1 MAVRGRRDRFPE
13 EIQQNTGKGIREE
26 ARNKSGQGDKIMWQ
40 LEPKRGRGRP
50 PKYSSIAK
58 MLWEGYPSVKA
69 MREAKLRRVM

>member
-1 MAVRGRRDRFPE
+1 
-13 EIQQNTGKGIREE
+13 
-26 ARNKSGQGDKIMWQ
+26 MWQ